1 MKWIYVGAGGFLGA
15 IARYAVGG
23 WISSRYRGQFP
34 VATFV
39 INVTG
44 SFVLGLFLTIATER
58 IALDPRW
65 RLFVAVGF
73 VGAYT
78 TFSTFEY
85 ESERLAAAG
94 GFWLAGVNLVG
105 SVIVGFLAVWL
116 GSRLAVRF

>member
-1 MKWIYVGAGGFLGA
+1 MRWIYVGAGGFLGA

-34 VATFV
+34 IATFA

-44 SFVLGLFLTIATER
+44 SFVLGLFLTVATER

-85 ESERLAAAG
+85 ESERLLTAG
-94 GFWLAGVNLVG
+94 GFWLAGLNLVG
-105 SVIVGFLAVWL
+105 SVAVGFAAVWI
-116 GSRLAVRF
+116 GSRLALRF

>member
-44 SFVLGLFLTIATER
+44 SFVLGLFLTFATER
-58 IALDPRW
+58 FALDPRW

-85 ESERLAAAG
+85 ESERLLAAG
-94 GFWLAGVNLVG
+94 GFWLAGANLVG
-105 SVIVGFLAVWL
+105 SVVVGFLAVWL
-116 GSRLAVRF
+116 GSRLALRF